1 MKNIQTL
8 SDKTAI
14 SLSIICALHCLALP
28 SLLVMLPSLTALN
41 LADEVVHLWML
52 AAVIPISI
60 YALTMG
66 CRKHKRLGIVA
77 LGLVGITT
85 SIAAA
90 LLGHDVLGET
100 GEKIIVTTG
109 AFIIAI
115 SHWQNH
121 QLCRRLDCECHS

>member
-28 SLLVMLPSLTALN
+28 SLLVLLPSLTALN

-77 LGLVGITT
+77 LGLAGITT
-85 SIAAA
+85 LIAAA
-90 LLGHDVLGET
+90 LLGHDILGET
-100 GEKIIVTTG
+100 GEKAVVTTG
-109 AFIIAI
+109 AFIIAV

>member
-77 LGLVGITT
+77 LGLAGITT
-85 SIAAA
+85 LIAAA

>member
-28 SLLVMLPSLTALN
+28 SLLVLLPSLTALN

-77 LGLVGITT
+77 LGLAGITT
-85 SIAAA
+85 LIAAA

>member
-85 SIAAA
+85 LIAAA

>member
-14 SLSIICALHCLALP
+14 SLSIICALHCLTLP
-28 SLLVMLPSLTALN
+28 SLLVLLPSLTALN

-77 LGLVGITT
+77 LGLAGITT
-85 SIAAA
+85 LIAAA

>member
-28 SLLVMLPSLTALN
+28 SLLVLLPSLTALN

-85 SIAAA
+85 LIAAA